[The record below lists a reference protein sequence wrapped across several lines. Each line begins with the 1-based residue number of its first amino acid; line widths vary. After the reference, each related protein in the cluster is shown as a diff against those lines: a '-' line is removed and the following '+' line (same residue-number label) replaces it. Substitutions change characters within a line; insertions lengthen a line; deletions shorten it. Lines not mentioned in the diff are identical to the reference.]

1 MIANSA
7 DRGSFAATSR
17 SNKVGSNVF
26 GTSLNTENQLEQ
38 VYGTVIPD
46 VNLGMGNV
54 TIKCI
59 RDLFVSRPAV
69 AVFSSHKKADGN
81 VCGVAIG
88 NGQYGPSSGLPRM
101 PIWKLS
107 FASKFYRNPTLRL
120 RPVPIELI

>member
-1 MIANSA
+1 MIANKA
-7 DRGSFAATSR
+7 HGGSFGATCR
-17 SNKVGSNVF
+17 SHKVGSIVC
-26 GTSLNTENQLEQ
+26 GASLNAENQLEQ

-46 VNLGMGNV
+46 VNLGMGKV